1 MTGRRLRVCVFGLG
15 EAGGAIA
22 GDLAAA
28 GADVQAGADVHGY
41 DPAEV
46 PTPAGVVRHG
56 DARGAAEGADLVLAV
71 TAAAD
76 APAALAQAVGA
87 IPGGSVYADLATASA
102 GLKRELAANAGRAGL
117 RFADVAL
124 MAPVPGSGLRTPALA
139 SGPGA
144 AAFVA
149 ALGPRGMPVEHAGDE
164 PGVAA
169 TRKLLRSVV
178 MKGLAALVV
187 EALEAAEAAGL
198 GAETWDN
205 VVAQLTAADE
215 ALVRRLVTGT
225 GRHAARRL
233 HEMEATA
240 ALLTELGVEPTMTR
254 ATAAQLARVAAD
266 PGALPP
272 LPGPSRGETSAEKAA
287 GPPELPTFRGWGP
300 APTGAG
306 PGEPGQTNPS

>member
-1 MTGRRLRVCVFGLG
+1 MTAGRPLRVCVYGLG
-15 EAGGAIA
+15 EAGGPIA

-28 GADVQAGADVHGY
+28 AAGADVHGY
-41 DPAEV
+41 DPADV

-56 DARGAAEGADLVLAV
+56 DARAAVDGAEVVLAV

-76 APAALAQAVGA
+76 APGALAQALDA
-87 IPGGSVYADLATASA
+87 IPPGAVYADLATGPA
-102 GLKRELAANAGRAGL
+102 GLKRQLAATAAAVGL

-124 MAPVPGSGLRTPALA
+124 MAPVPGNGLRTPALA
-139 SGPGA
+139 AGPGA

-149 ALGPRGMPVEHAGDE
+149 TLGPRGMPVEHAGDE
-164 PGVAA
+164 PGMAA

-198 GAETWDN
+198 HDETWDN

-240 ALLTELGVEPTMTR
+240 ALLAELGVEPTMTR

-266 PGALPP
+266 PAALPA
-272 LPGPSRGETSAEKAA
+272 LPQ
-287 GPPELPTFRGWGP
+287 
-300 APTGAG
+300 
-306 PGEPGQTNPS
+306 PGQTSPS